1 MLKNMTLP
9 LTKSDTLTHRVR
21 VQTES
26 FYVPERSN
34 PRNLEY
40 FFAYRI
46 RITNEGTDPVRLVSR
61 HWIIT
66 DAHGQVEEVRGQ
78 GVVGE
83 QPRLAPGETFEY
95 TSACPLRTR
104 FGTMQGAYQM
114 IREDR
119 LAFDA
124 EIGQFNLLHPA
135 VLN

>member
-1 MLKNMTLP
+1 MTLT
-9 LTKSDTLTHRVR
+9 LTKSDTITHRIR

-26 FYVPERSN
+26 FYVPERSD
-34 PRNLEY
+34 PRNLLY

-46 RITNEGTDPVRLVSR
+46 RITNEGADPVQLISR

-66 DAHGQVEEVRGQ
+66 DGHGQVEEVRGA

-95 TSACPLRTR
+95 TSACPLHTR
-104 FGTMQGAYQM
+104 FGTMQGTYHM
-114 IREDR
+114 IRDNR
-119 LAFDA
+119 VAFEA

>member
-1 MLKNMTLP
+1 VLKNMTLT
-9 LTKSDTLTHRVR
+9 LTKSNTLTHKIR

-26 FYVPERSN
+26 FYVPERSD
-34 PRNLEY
+34 PRNLLY

-46 RITNEGTDPVRLVSR
+46 RITNEGPSPVRLTSR

-66 DAHGQVEEVRGQ
+66 DGHGQVEEVRGA

-104 FGTMQGAYQM
+104 FGSMRGAYQM
-114 IREDR
+114 VREDK
-119 LAFDA
+119 LTFDA